1 MKGTG
6 LVREDKGQTFK
17 HSKGVILVYL
27 NNPAI
32 LVKKKKKVGQ
42 GILSSVYWTPAKAL
56 KEVLPSQPLLL
67 C

>member
-17 HSKGVILVYL
+17 HSKGVILVYF

-32 LVKKKKKVGQ
+32 LVKKKKVGQ
-42 GILSSVYWTPAKAL
+42 GSLSSVYWTPAKAL
-56 KEVLPSQPLLL
+56 KEVLPSHPLLL